1 MIAAMTV
8 QRMSVHFDPVGS
20 WLLVAV
26 VAVALLA
33 VLLAV
38 PPDRSRVS
46 RGRLLLLVLLRLG
59 GFLALVL
66 CMLRPTFV
74 STRQARKQGTVVVL
88 ADASKSMT
96 VADGLNGRSRWDEL
110 TAALAAA
117 QPAAETLVESGD
129 FDVVTYVFDRE
140 VRAVAPVAGN
150 PFPLTAWKADKTS
163 DQTAIG
169 AAIAEVTNTVAGRQL
184 AGVIVLSDGGQ
195 HAYPPRDEPP
205 QSAARAVGDAGVP
218 LWSITFG
225 QQLGTGQGRDAAIV
239 NLSVGE
245 TVYLKNQLEVA
256 GRVRLEGLSDRE
268 VVVKLLA
275 ENDAGSM
282 EEVARTTVKAGPAG
296 AARGGLLDVEEAVRL
311 AWTPQSLGER
321 KLSLVVERQEGEV
334 VVTNNELS
342 TFVEVVDGGLRV
354 LYLEGSLRVEQRFLR
369 RVLSASPDMQVDFR
383 WIDSGRR
390 DTWPVDL
397 GRQLAGDYNV
407 FLIGD
412 LDASALRREDQQKI
426 LRKVQAGAGIGL
438 LGGFHAFE
446 AGGWGGSALAP
457 ALPFEPDRLA
467 RQPFD
472 EPVRESLHLKG
483 PLQMLPDARF
493 GGVSILRQG
502 KSEQESRAVWQALPP
517 LEGANDLGRLVA
529 AAKPLAVTTDG
540 RPLLVGREYGDG
552 RVLAFAGDSTWR
564 WVMQGAVEQHRR
576 FWRQLVLWLAKQDD
590 AEQDTLWV
598 RLAQRRVSPGVPLAF
613 DAGLTKPDGTAMT
626 DVAVEAVAVSPNG
639 QSRPVR
645 IARRGDT
652 FAGTATDF
660 TEPGDWKLVVKA
672 ARPGE
677 PAPRERAAR
686 FTVVRQ
692 DLELANPRANPLLM
706 RQLAEAT
713 GGGVR
718 LPEELSGI
726 FDEIAKTPAA
736 FETEQQWSFAAWDKW
751 PMFLLLAGC
760 MCAEWFLRKRF
771 GLV

>member
-1 MIAAMTV
+1 MIAVTTV
-8 QRMSVHFDPVGS
+8 QRVAVHFDPVGS
-20 WLLVAV
+20 WLLVA
-26 VAVALLA
+26 AVAAALVA

-46 RGRLLLLVLLRLG
+46 HGRVLVLVLLRLG

-74 STRQARKQGTVVVL
+74 STRQARQQGTVVVL

-96 VADGLNGRSRWDEL
+96 VADGPNGRTRWDEL

-117 QPAAETLVESGD
+117 RPAAEALVESGD
-129 FDVVTYVFDRE
+129 FDIATYAFDRE
-140 VRAVAPVAGN
+140 LRTVAPVAGN
-150 PFPLTAWKADKTS
+150 PFPLAAWQAGKTS

-169 AAIAEVTNTVAGRQL
+169 AAIAEAARAGAGRQI
-184 AGVIVLSDGGQ
+184 AGVIVLSDGAQ
-195 HAYPPRDEPP
+195 HAYPPRDDPP

-218 LWSITFG
+218 LWSVTFG
-225 QQLGTGQGRDAAIV
+225 QPLGAGQGRDAAVV

-245 TVYLKNQLEVA
+245 TVYVKNQLEVA
-256 GRVRLEGLSDRE
+256 GRVRLEGLADRD

-275 ENDAGSM
+275 ENGEGVM
-282 EEVARTTVKAGPAG
+282 EEVARTTVK
-296 AARGGLLDVEEAVRL
+296 GGGGGRDVEEAVRL

-321 KLSLVVERQEGEV
+321 KLSLVVDRQEGEV

-342 TFVEVVDGGLRV
+342 TFVDVVDGGLRV

-369 RVLSASPDMQVDFR
+369 RVLAASPDMQVDFR

-397 GRQLAGDYNV
+397 GRQLTGDYNV

-412 LDASALRREDQQKI
+412 LDSAALRREDLQRI
-426 LRKVQAGAGIGL
+426 LRKVQAGAGVGL

-446 AGGWGGSALAP
+446 AGGWGSSALAP

-493 GGVSILRQG
+493 GGVSILRQAA
-502 KSEQESRAVWQALPP
+502 SEQESRLAWQALPP
-517 LEGANDLGRLVA
+517 LEGANDLGRLVP
-529 AAKPLAVTTDG
+529 AAKPLAVTADG

-564 WVMQGAVEQHRR
+564 WAMQGAVEQHRR

-590 AEQDTLWV
+590 TEQDTLWV
-598 RLAQRRVSPGVPLAF
+598 RLAQRRISPGVPLAF
-613 DAGLTKPDGTAMT
+613 DAGQTKADGTAVT
-626 DVAVEAVAVSPNG
+626 DVAVDAVALSPTG

-652 FAGTATDF
+652 FTGTVADF
-660 TEPGDWKLVVKA
+660 TDPGDWKLVVKA

-677 PAPRERAAR
+677 ATPRERTAR

-692 DLELANPRANPLLM
+692 DLEMANPRANPLLM

-718 LPEELSGI
+718 LPEELPGI
-726 FDEIAKTPAA
+726 FDEIAKKPAA
-736 FETEQQWSFAAWDKW
+736 FETEEQWSFAVWDKW
-751 PMFLLLAGC
+751 PMFLLLAAC
-760 MCAEWFLRKRF
+760 MCTEWFLRKRF

>member
-1 MIAAMTV
+1 MTAVTTV
-8 QRMSVHFDPVGS
+8 QRVAVHFDPVGS
-20 WLLVAV
+20 WLLVA
-26 VAVALLA
+26 AVAAALVA

-46 RGRLLLLVLLRLG
+46 RGRVLVLVLLRLG

-74 STRQARKQGTVVVL
+74 STRQARQQGTVVVL

-96 VADGLNGRSRWDEL
+96 VADGPNGRTRWDEL

-117 QPAAETLVESGD
+117 RPAAEALVESGD
-129 FDVVTYVFDRE
+129 FDIATYAFDRE
-140 VRAVAPVAGN
+140 LRTVAPVAGN
-150 PFPLTAWKADKTS
+150 PFPLAAWQAGKTS

-169 AAIAEVTNTVAGRQL
+169 AAIAEAARAGAGRQL
-184 AGVIVLSDGGQ
+184 AGVIVLSDGAQ
-195 HAYPPRDEPP
+195 HAYPPRDDPP

-218 LWSITFG
+218 LWSVTFG
-225 QQLGTGQGRDAAIV
+225 QPLGAGQDRDAAVV

-245 TVYLKNQLEVA
+245 TVYVKNQLEVA
-256 GRVRLEGLSDRE
+256 GRVRLEGLADRD

-275 ENDAGSM
+275 ENGGGVM
-282 EEVARTTVKAGPAG
+282 EEVARTTVKG
-296 AARGGLLDVEEAVRL
+296 RSGGRDVEEAVRL

-321 KLSLVVERQEGEV
+321 KLSLVVDRQEGEV

-342 TFVEVVDGGLRV
+342 TFVDVVDGGLRV

-383 WIDSGRR
+383 WIDSVRR
-390 DTWPVDL
+390 ETWPVDL
-397 GRQLAGDYNV
+397 GRQLTGDYNV

-412 LDASALRREDQQKI
+412 LDSAALRREDLQKI
-426 LRKVQAGAGIGL
+426 LRNVQAGAGIGL

-446 AGGWGGSALAP
+446 AGGWGSSALAP

-493 GGVSILRQG
+493 GGVSILRQAA
-502 KSEQESRAVWQALPP
+502 SEQESRLAWQALPP
-517 LEGANDLGRLVA
+517 LEGANDLGRLVP
-529 AAKPLAVTTDG
+529 AAKPLAVTADG

-564 WVMQGAVEQHRR
+564 WAMQGAVEQHRR
-576 FWRQLVLWLAKQDD
+576 FWRQLVLWLAKQDNT
-590 AEQDTLWV
+590 EQDTLWV
-598 RLAQRRVSPGVPLAF
+598 RLAQRRISPGVTLAF
-613 DAGLTKPDGTAMT
+613 DAGQTKADGTAVT
-626 DVAVEAVAVSPNG
+626 DVAVDAVAVSPTG

-652 FAGTATDF
+652 FTGTVADF
-660 TEPGDWKLVVKA
+660 TDPGDWKLVVKA

-677 PAPRERAAR
+677 ASPRERTAR

-692 DLELANPRANPLLM
+692 DLEMANPRANPLLM

-718 LPEELSGI
+718 LPEELPGI
-726 FDEIAKTPAA
+726 FDEIAKKPAA
-736 FETEQQWSFAAWDKW
+736 FETDEQWSFAVWDKW
-751 PMFLLLAGC
+751 PMFMLLAAC
-760 MCAEWFLRKRF
+760 MCTEWFLRKRF

>member
-1 MIAAMTV
+1 MTAVTTV
-8 QRMSVHFDPVGS
+8 QRVAVHFDPVGS
-20 WLLVAV
+20 WLLVA
-26 VAVALLA
+26 AVAAALVA

-46 RGRLLLLVLLRLG
+46 RGRVLVLVLLRLG

-74 STRQARKQGTVVVL
+74 STRQARQQGTVVVL

-96 VADGLNGRSRWDEL
+96 VADGPNGRTRWDEL

-117 QPAAETLVESGD
+117 RPAAEALVESGD
-129 FDVVTYVFDRE
+129 FDIATYAFDRE
-140 VRAVAPVAGN
+140 LRTVAPVAGN
-150 PFPLTAWKADKTS
+150 PFPLAAWQAGKTS

-169 AAIAEVTNTVAGRQL
+169 AAIAEAARAGAGRQL
-184 AGVIVLSDGGQ
+184 AGVIVLSDGAQ
-195 HAYPPRDEPP
+195 HAYPPRDDPP

-218 LWSITFG
+218 LWSVTFG
-225 QQLGTGQGRDAAIV
+225 QPLGAGQGRDAAVV

-245 TVYLKNQLEVA
+245 TVYVKNQLEVA
-256 GRVRLEGLSDRE
+256 GRVRLEGLADRD

-275 ENDAGSM
+275 ENGGGVM
-282 EEVARTTVKAGPAG
+282 EEVARTTVKG
-296 AARGGLLDVEEAVRL
+296 RSGGRDVEEAVRL

-321 KLSLVVERQEGEV
+321 KLSLVVDRQEGEV

-342 TFVEVVDGGLRV
+342 TFVDVVDGGLRV

-383 WIDSGRR
+383 WIDSVRR
-390 DTWPVDL
+390 ETWPVDL
-397 GRQLAGDYNV
+397 GRQLTGDYNV

-412 LDASALRREDQQKI
+412 LDSAALRREDLQKI
-426 LRKVQAGAGIGL
+426 LRNVQAGAGIGL

-446 AGGWGGSALAP
+446 AGGWGSSALAP

-493 GGVSILRQG
+493 GGVSILRQAA
-502 KSEQESRAVWQALPP
+502 SEQESRLAWQALPP
-517 LEGANDLGRLVA
+517 LEGANDLGRLVP
-529 AAKPLAVTTDG
+529 AAKPLAVTADG

-564 WVMQGAVEQHRR
+564 WAMQGAVEQHRR
-576 FWRQLVLWLAKQDD
+576 FWRQLVLWLAKQDNT
-590 AEQDTLWV
+590 EQDTLWV
-598 RLAQRRVSPGVPLAF
+598 RLAQRRISPGVTLAF
-613 DAGLTKPDGTAMT
+613 DAGQTKADGTAVT
-626 DVAVEAVAVSPNG
+626 DVAVDAVAVSPTG

-652 FAGTATDF
+652 FTGTVADF
-660 TEPGDWKLVVKA
+660 TDPGDWKLVVKA

-677 PAPRERAAR
+677 ASPRERTAR

-692 DLELANPRANPLLM
+692 DLEMANPRANPLLM

-718 LPEELSGI
+718 LPEELPGI
-726 FDEIAKTPAA
+726 FDEIAKKPAA
-736 FETEQQWSFAAWDKW
+736 FETTEEWSFAAWDKW
-751 PMFLLLAGC
+751 PMFLLLAAF
-760 MCAEWFLRKRF
+760 MCTEWFLRKRF